1 VAPMPQCFGC
11 EGGDTSLSDPHLPS
25 PRKDNRKDQSMKK
38 LFAAAAVIAAVLIP
52 ASSALA
58 SSHHPKGEFAQF
70 AECPLNTPTVVAC
83 LFSESNGGFFQMG
96 LKTVPLKKPVIL
108 QAGLGFN
115 FEPFEEVVV
124 GAENGETLQKVPQT
138 VPGGL
143 LGIEAPKSWPL
154 FLQIWF
160 NNLINEGFTGVTAT
174 VELAGPASGIEVHPV
189 NLLLEEGTA
198 LKLPVKIKLDNAILG
213 SNCYI
218 GSNSKPVVID
228 FTTGAT
234 SPPPP
239 NKSIHGAAGTRT
251 VNKEETLTTLS
262 GGKLVNNSFAAPGA
276 SGCGGIFSFF
286 IDPLVNSLVGLP
298 SPAGTNAAVLEGKLQ
313 IAIAEAVR
321 ASE

>member
-1 VAPMPQCFGC
+1 
-11 EGGDTSLSDPHLPS
+11 
-25 PRKDNRKDQSMKK
+25 MKK